1 MTKPEKFRYVIDAKR
16 FNVRGPHIDIPCAT
30 IRACTMNGGKMSNE
44 KMLIFFD
51 DEAAEKF
58 NEWAKG
64 TRWTKAYTT
73 QSKITDRWYMVLN
86 LSEDVSA
93 EHHSFLREA
102 ARTAYLSGKEV
113 PIETLYFTIR
123 YEKGVVKPY
132 LAGIFGFNN
141 TNTKEETEAM
151 GKKDKTV
158 LDVWNTFT
166 EDQKNTVYFMI
177 AKAIEDKGIKIPLPT
192 PQKASIH
199 KIIFNGPATVVFWT
213 DGTKTVVRYN
223 DETETIDDREKAVFA
238 ACAKKLLGTNATG
251 SNYLDCIKP
260 AFDAA
265 QEEWAKRIVKKE
277 EKE

>member
-1 MTKPEKFRYVIDAKR
+1 MSERFRYVTDAKR
-16 FNVRGPHIDIPCAT
+16 FNVNSSHIDIPCAS
-30 IRACTMNGGKMSNE
+30 IRACTGNGGKMCDE
-44 KMLIFFD
+44 KVLIFFA

-58 NEWAKG
+58 NGWAKG
-64 TRWTKAYTT
+64 TRWTKAYIA

-86 LSEDVSA
+86 LSEDVSP

-102 ARTAYLSGKEV
+102 AKKAYISGNEV
-113 PIETLYFTIR
+113 PIRSLYFTIR

-132 LAGIFGFNN
+132 LAGVFGFDDA
-141 TNTKEETEAM
+141 NTKEETDVS
-151 GKKDKTV
+151 KKDKTV

-166 EDQKNTVYFMI
+166 EDQKNTVHFMI
-177 AKAIEDKGIKIPLPT
+177 GKALEDKGIKIPIPA

-199 KIIFNGPATVVFWT
+199 KIIFNGPATIIFWT

-251 SNYLDCIKP
+251 SNYLDRIKP

-265 QEEWAKRIVKKE
+265 QEEWAKRIGKKE